1 MKETFDYDDMNL
13 VPKLGILENRRES
26 STKVKF
32 GPMTFE
38 LPVVPANMSSVI
50 NEKIAI
56 ELASNKYFYIM
67 HRFNIDTIKFVEKFI
82 DMKLFT
88 SISVGVTKY
97 WYDIITELKEK
108 DLVPDYIT
116 IDIAHGH
123 STIMAKMIKH
133 IKKELPNTFII
144 AGNVSTKEGAY
155 FLKMN
160 GADAVKI
167 GVAPGSVCET
177 AMNTGFG
184 SRGMQAS
191 VVKEICSDDLHYS
204 KIDIPMI
211 ADGNIKYP
219 GDINKSLVLGA
230 TMCMAG
236 NMFSNLLNSPNTS
249 NIIDK
254 DGKKY
259 IEYWGSASVKENK
272 TDRIE
277 GTVILKELIDRTY
290 MEQMRFI
297 KDGIESGISYAGG
310 KDLKAFKNVKYKIKG

>member
-1 MKETFDYDDMNL
+1 MRNFDYDDINL
-13 VPKLGILENRRES
+13 VPKKGILNSRSETD
-26 STKVKF
+26 TKVKF

-56 ELASNKYFYIM
+56 ELAENKYFYIM
-67 HRFNIDTIKFVEKFI
+67 HRFNIDTIKFVQKFQE
-82 DMKLFT
+82 MKLFT

-97 WYDIITELKEK
+97 WYDIITELKNKE
-108 DLVPDYIT
+108 LSPDYIT

-123 STIMAKMIKH
+123 SVIMVEMIKH
-133 IKKELPNTFII
+133 IKKELPNSFVI
-144 AGNVSTKEGAY
+144 AGNVATKEGAY

-191 VVKEICSDDLHYS
+191 VIKRICSDDVHFS
-204 KIDIPMI
+204 KINIPMI

-236 NMFSNLLNSPNTS
+236 SMFSNLLDSPNTN
-249 NIIDK
+249 NIIEKDDK
-254 DGKKY
+254 Y
-259 IEYWGSASVKENK
+259 YVEYWGSASVKENK

-277 GTVILKELIDRTY
+277 GKVILKEIINRTY

-310 KDLKAFKNVKYKIKG
+310 KDLNSFKKVKFEILG